1 MDPRSIKRI
10 LVPTDFSESS
20 SAAIDT
26 AVDFAKVFGATV
38 ELVHVAGEAVYAM
51 PPPIDVATLPI
62 DLTTLLDRARA
73 SLDAE
78 EGRVRAAGVACESTV
93 LAGRADTEIVAH
105 AEKSGA
111 DLIVMGT
118 HGRSG
123 LPHVLLGSV
132 AEKVVQH
139 APRPVLIV
147 PTRRR

>member
-10 LVPTDFSESS
+10 LVPTDFSEPSA
-20 SAAIDT
+20 AAIDM
-26 AVDFAKVFGATV
+26 AVDFAKAFGATI
-38 ELVHVAGEAVYAM
+38 ELVHVAGEAVYTL
-51 PPPIDVATLPI
+51 PPPIDVATVPI
-62 DLTTLLDRARA
+62 DMTALVDRARA
-73 SLDAE
+73 SLDADE
-78 EGRVRAAGVACESTV
+78 ARIRAAGVSCEST
-93 LAGRADTEIVAH
+93 LLGGRADTEIVAQ

-118 HGRSG
+118 HGRSW